1 MRPARRARPPPRRA
15 RPRAAYGG
23 YLAARPRQLE
33 NLAVARVIAAARA
46 TGGHAHIVHLS
57 SADALPMIAA
67 ARRDGVRVTA
77 ETCPHYLTL
86 AAEEITG
93 TTAKCSP
100 PVREA
105 ANRELLWAG
114 LRENVLDMVVSDHS
128 PCTEAMKA
136 AGDWDRAWGGISSLQ
151 LGLPLTWTQ
160 ARRRGVG
167 LPQVA
172 AWMSAAPARLA
183 GLTAKGRI
191 GPRGEIVDGWETRR
205 RRTPGYDW
213 ALIRLGAPG
222 VVTEVDVD
230 TSFFT
235 GNFPAQVSLE
245 ACGYEGYPSPDE
257 LTGWESIVP
266 RQDLAADTRNR
277 FPVTDPRRFT
287 HVRLAAYPDGGIAR
301 LRVLGQPVPDPRG
314 LEDLT
319 IDLASQQYGGTI
331 VAASDDFYTS
341 AVHLIRPGRARTMG
355 EGWETRRRR
364 DDGHDHV
371 MIRLAFPGVIQ
382 RIIVDTAHFKY
393 NASAEV
399 ALSAED
405 GEPLLARTRLQP
417 DSRHEFASRH
427 DQPVTAVRLDAYPD
441 GGLSRVR
448 LIGRLTP
455 SARRAAG
462 YRWFNSLPASHAGQC
477 LVQAGLDP
485 DRAAELAARRPLAAD
500 RVAARDLAL
509 LTMLDG
515 RQHIPAR

>member
-1 MRPARRARPPPRRA
+1 MTVSADLVIRAPRAVTGDPGEPERPLAIGIRDGTIVAVEPLDTSALAGRDTLDLAAGEVLLPGLVDSHVHVCEPGNTEWEGFATATRAAAAGGITTLVDMPLDSVPVTVSVEALRAKRQAAAGQCHVDVAFWAGVIPGSAAQVGPLARAGVAGFKCFLSDSGSPDFPPVDPAQLTEALRITAGLGLPLLVHAECDPPAAPGPRPAAPG
-15 RPRAAYGG
+15 PRAAYAG

-191 GPRGEIVDGWETRR
+191 APGCDADFCVLAPDESFTVDAAKLHHKHPKTTPYLGRTLSGVVRTTLLRGQPADPARPRGT
-205 RRTPGYDW
+205 
-213 ALIRLGAPG
+213 
-222 VVTEVDVD
+222 
-230 TSFFT
+230 
-235 GNFPAQVSLE
+235 
-245 ACGYEGYPSPDE
+245 
-257 LTGWESIVP
+257 
-266 RQDLAADTRNR
+266 
-277 FPVTDPRRFT
+277 
-287 HVRLAAYPDGGIAR
+287 
-301 LRVLGQPVPDPRG
+301 
-314 LEDLT
+314 
-319 IDLASQQYGGTI
+319 
-331 VAASDDFYTS
+331 
-341 AVHLIRPGRARTMG
+341 
-355 EGWETRRRR
+355 
-364 DDGHDHV
+364 
-371 MIRLAFPGVIQ
+371 
-382 RIIVDTAHFKY
+382 
-393 NASAEV
+393 
-399 ALSAED
+399 
-405 GEPLLARTRLQP
+405 
-417 DSRHEFASRH
+417 
-427 DQPVTAVRLDAYPD
+427 
-441 GGLSRVR
+441 
-448 LIGRLTP
+448 
-455 SARRAAG
+455 
-462 YRWFNSLPASHAGQC
+462 
-477 LVQAGLDP
+477 
-485 DRAAELAARRPLAAD
+485 
-500 RVAARDLAL
+500 L
-509 LTMLDG
+509 LT
-515 RQHIPAR
+515 REPA